1 LFLLSVLFPA
11 LLLLGG
17 CVLTGG
23 NNARTTQHL
32 DGRIVT
38 EEMSDDAIYY
48 QEASKFLG
56 AGSVATNCPT
66 CTPGELVAMEAFRT
80 IRVVMGGGFPARGMN
95 GFELAA
101 KVSGD
106 IKEGLPAIGLIS
118 AVRYLAK
125 RPNSVEFNGDGN
137 AYNVVD
143 TVGSSNSTTIPMFS
157 PPTTTTTTYAPQ

>member
-1 LFLLSVLFPA
+1 MKRLAVLLVALVLLS
-11 LLLLGG
+11 G
-17 CVLTGG
+17 CITSTT
-23 NNARTTQHL
+23 NTRTTQYL
-32 DGRIVT
+32 DGRVIT
-38 EEMSDDAIYY
+38 EEISDDGVYY

-56 AGSVATNCPT
+56 AGSSAITCPT

-106 IKEGLPAIGLIS
+106 IREGLPAIGLLS

-125 RPNSVEFNGDGN
+125 RPNSVQFNGDGN

-143 TVGSSNSTTIPMFS
+143 TVGTGNTATIPLFS